1 VRVVAARFAD
11 RRAAR
16 HLLERLRSKYGLGP
30 RDAEVAPLGSAEGYA
45 TVLAGRFRESRVA
58 EVVELI
64 RRAGGEVVADIDERW
79 TQSQHHSS
87 RTTAYS

>member
-16 HLLERLRSKYGLGP
+16 HLLERLRSRYGLGP
-30 RDAEVAPLGSAEGYA
+30 RDAEVAPLGATDGHA
-45 TVLAGRFRESRVA
+45 TVLAGRFREGRVA

-79 TQSQHHSS
+79 THSRHDS
-87 RTTAYS
+87 GGSPAYY